1 MPIVSMEQVVKK
13 YDSKLSV
20 DHLTLTVEDG
30 EIFGLLGPNG
40 AGKSTTIHMLSG
52 LLPPDSGEIRVS
64 GRSVAKQPLE
74 VKRNIGLVP
83 QDLAIYEQLTA
94 RENVTFF
101 ARLYGLRGA
110 ELRERTEEALAFAG
124 LLEHSKEKACAMS
137 GGMKRRLN
145 IACAVMH
152 RPKLVIMDE
161 PTVGIDPQSRNHI
174 LEAVRALNRSG
185 STIIYTSHYME
196 EVEAISTRVG
206 IMDHGRL
213 IAIGNK
219 EALIRQTGL
228 EAKIVL
234 QTDRSSAE
242 AAEEIKHHP
251 RVTSLRERDEH
262 ILEIGLD
269 GSQTYVQDMLFIL
282 NKHGLSLQKLTR
294 EEPNLEQLFLHL
306 TGRTLRDA

>member
-1 MPIVSMEQVVKK
+1 VPIVSMQQVVKK
-13 YDSKLSV
+13 YDGRMSV
-20 DHLTLTVEDG
+20 DHLTLKVEEG

-52 LLPPDSGEIRVS
+52 LLEADGGEITVNGS
-64 GRSVAKQPLE
+64 SVAKQPLE
-74 VKRNIGLVP
+74 VKRGIGLVP
-83 QDLAIYEQLTA
+83 QDLAIYNNLTVA
-94 RENVTFF
+94 ENVTFF

-110 ELRERTEEALAFAG
+110 ELRQRTEEALAFSG
-124 LLEHSKEKACAMS
+124 LLEHAKERPNAFS

-145 IACAVMH
+145 IACAITH

-174 LEAVRALNRSG
+174 LESVRELNRAG

-213 IAIGNK
+213 IAAGDK
-219 EALIRQTGL
+219 DALIRQTGL
-228 EAKIVL
+228 APSVVL
-234 QTDRSSAE
+234 QTDRYSRE
-242 AAEEIKHHP
+242 AIEEMERHP
-251 RVTSLRERDEH
+251 RVSSLRELDDHTIE
-262 ILEIGLD
+262 LGL
-269 GSQTYVQDMLFIL
+269 GESQAYVQDMLFIL
-282 NKHGLSLQKLTR
+282 NKHGLLLRKLTR

-306 TGRTLRDA
+306 TGRTLRDG